1 METGSWSPPIPRGS
15 VAVDAW
21 KRLDRRTRRDLL
33 RSAAA
38 HPDPS
43 VAAVAV
49 GYARTNLGGR
59 WWLRSLRSLWSI
71 PVTFGVATLLVVSG
85 SVPRWPQLSALVFAS
100 CAVAFFWDVVRLTRL
115 RLAFIRMEN
124 ANAPSLLAGETVTS
138 TIGRAEPAGVG
149 VGVGESLTVRYS
161 RKTLVSWYAGVAV
174 PWVAAVAVSLV
185 EEEIFLY
192 VPAIVAA
199 ILLTLVLAYF
209 AILAIMGLRPGRG
222 AAVLDRQGIS
232 SLLLDVRVSW
242 QEVAEVRVLPQRTT
256 ALTKTRH
263 RVVAFVLADPEPV
276 LARMGRGKAKGAR
289 LDLRYYG
296 SPLSLAD
303 QMLDHS
309 VEQIAAAVQALTSV
323 PVRRFDG

>member
-1 METGSWSPPIPRGS
+1 METGSWSPPIPSGA

-59 WWLRSLRSLWSI
+59 WWLRSLRSVWFA
-71 PVTFGVATLLVVSG
+71 PVTCGVATLLVVSG
-85 SVPRWPQLSALVFAS
+85 SVRRWPQLSALVFAS
-100 CAVAFFWDVVRLTRL
+100 CAVAFLWDVVRVTRL
-115 RLAFIRMEN
+115 RLALIRMEN

-138 TIGRAEPAGVG
+138 TIGRADPVQA
-149 VGVGESLTVRYS
+149 GVGESLIVGYDG
-161 RKTLVSWYAGVAV
+161 KTLVRWYAGVAV

-185 EEEIFLY
+185 GKRPILY

-199 ILLTLVLAYF
+199 ILLTLVSAYF
-209 AILAIMGLRPGRG
+209 VILAVMGIRPGRR
-222 AAVLDRQGIS
+222 AAVLDREGIS
-232 SLLLDVRVSW
+232 SPFFDVHVDWR
-242 QEVAEVRVLPQRTT
+242 EVVEVRVLPQR
-256 ALTKTRH
+256 ASVRAKTRH
-263 RVVAFVLADPEPV
+263 RVVAFVLADPEGV
-276 LARMGRGKAKGAR
+276 LERIGGVKAKGAR
-289 LDLRYYG
+289 LDHRYYG
-296 SPLSLAD
+296 SPLAMAD
-303 QMLDHS
+303 QILDHS
-309 VEQIAAAVQALTSV
+309 ADEIAAAVQNLTPV